1 MIFWTTDSTIN
12 IGFWLSIVMG
22 MLFYLHPR
30 FFVSYNDCRF
40 FSGLFLLFGNI
51 DFCVLLAS
59 AEALQT
65 SIVPTDDLNRIFF
78 PVIFHRP
85 PAIYAAMRNTA
96 SPFLLPL
103 PYNVVATIAG
113 VNVARPCFVLSS
125 GRCSILG
132 IPCSP
137 SYKQRPDCHP
147 AFGMMLPFFTSL
159 LLSMLKMHS
168 SSQYTLRC
176 RDHYVRARPPSLL

>member
-1 MIFWTTDSTIN
+1 MIFQTTDSTIN

-65 SIVPTDDLNRIFF
+65 SIVPADDLNRIFF
-78 PVIFHRP
+78 SVIFHRLL
-85 PAIYAAMRNTA
+85 AIYAAMHNTA
-96 SPFLLPL
+96 SPFLLLPL
-103 PYNVVATIAG
+103 CSVVAIIAG

-132 IPCSP
+132 MPCSP
-137 SYKQRPDCHP
+137 NYRQRPDCRLV
-147 AFGMMLPFFTSL
+147 FGMMLPFFTSL
-159 LLSMLKMHS
+159 L
-168 SSQYTLRC
+168 
-176 RDHYVRARPPSLL
+176 

>member
-1 MIFWTTDSTIN
+1 MIFRTTDSTIN
-12 IGFWLSIVMG
+12 IGFLAIYSHG
-22 MLFYLHPR
+22 DAFYLHPR
-30 FFVSYNDCRF
+30 FFVLYNGCRF

-65 SIVPTDDLNRIFF
+65 SIVPADDLNRIFF

-96 SPFLLPL
+96 SPFLFLPL
-103 PYNVVATIAG
+103 CSVVAIIAG

-132 IPCSP
+132 MPCSP
-137 SYKQRPDCHP
+137 NYRQRPGCRP
-147 AFGMMLPFFTSL
+147 AFGMMLPFFSP
-159 LLSMLKMHS
+159 H
-168 SSQYTLRC
+168 RF
-176 RDHYVRARPPSLL
+176 D